1 LATRKKRRSL
11 AEEDLQW
18 YKRAII
24 YQAHVRS
31 FYDSNRDGIGDFP
44 GLTQKLDYIADLGAD
59 VIWILPFYPSPLR
72 DGGYDIADYTRI
84 NSAYGTLKDFQRFV
98 DEAHRRGIRVMTEL
112 VMNHT
117 SDQHPWFQRAR
128 KAKRGSKWRDFYVW
142 SDDPTRYSDTR
153 IIFKDFESS
162 NWSWDAVAGQYYWHR
177 FYSHQPDLNWD
188 NPEVER
194 EMLKVLDHW
203 LQMGVD
209 GLRLDAIPY
218 LYEREG
224 TTCENLPETH
234 DALKRVRKYLDD
246 KYPGRALLAEANQ
259 WPEDAVAYFGD
270 GDECH
275 MAFHF
280 PIMPRLYMSMET
292 EDRFPLIDIIK
303 QTPDIPSSC
312 QWIIFLRNH
321 DELTL
326 EMVSDEERDY
336 MYRAYATDKRA
347 RINLGIRR
355 RLAPLLENDT
365 RKIQLL
371 NGLLFSLK
379 GTPVIYYGDE
389 IGMGDNIYLGDR
401 DGVRTPMQWSADR
414 NAGFSQANPQQLFL
428 PVNIDP
434 EYRFEAVNVEAQQRN
449 FNSLYWW
456 MKRLIGLR
464 KRYAALVDGEI
475 EFLYPENS
483 KVLVFI
489 RRTEREQ
496 ILVVANL
503 SRSVQFVE
511 LDLSEYEGRE
521 PVEIFGRTRFPQVG
535 KLPYLLTLSPYSFYW
550 FDLSHRSAPLV
561 YDDVSAEIPLIEVR
575 DPWPQLMGGRSRK
588 VLEAGLPEILPRRR
602 WFSGKG
608 RDIDEVHIADV
619 IPMQIETDWGRV
631 EAALTFIDVTYQRA
645 EPQTFVLPLAHV
657 EGAMAQRMV
666 EDHSWAAL
674 LRTRVPGH
682 EDGLLFD
689 AIDLPEFRG
698 ALLELVAGRGGKSNR
713 TRLRSRRSKTWTDA
727 SRVTKA
733 ESAPMRVEQSN
744 TSLVFGDEVVFKLY
758 RRLDQGVNPEVEIGR
773 HLTEDTNFANFPALL
788 GDIEYHP
795 SPKEVS
801 TLGVVQRYVKNQGDA
816 WTVMQSEVGRFC
828 EDVLAHP
835 ESFSRVRAYGPRRP
849 SSTTKLSEESV
860 SLVGALGPR
869 VENLGRRTAE
879 MHRALAGEDNDPEFA
894 AETFTPHYQ
903 RGLYQSMRSQASRIL
918 DQLERRAPRLPTDAQ
933 DAARELLGRRKEVLG
948 GFESSIKKGQL
959 SGARIRCHGDFHL
972 GQVLDTGRDWVIIDF
987 EGEPARAM
995 SERRIK
1001 RSPLRDVAGMLR
1013 SFDYVY
1019 AEGLRHQVVTGAVQV
1034 GSEQHD
1040 LLSRVL
1046 LRWTEVVADLYI
1058 HAYVDAM
1065 KGTGM
1070 LPSSAIGLDRLLGAY
1085 LLEKAVYELAYE
1097 LDNRPHLI
1105 RIPIAGV
1112 GAAMSGLE
1120 KLTDE

>member
-1 LATRKKRRSL
+1 MATKRKRRSL
-11 AEEDLQW
+11 AEQDLFW

-59 VIWILPFYPSPLR
+59 VIWILPFYPSPLK
-72 DGGYDIADYTRI
+72 DGGYDIADYCGI
-84 NSAYGTLKDFQRFV
+84 NPVYGTLKDFQKFI

-128 KAKRGSKWRDFYVW
+128 RSKPGSKWRNYYVW
-142 SDDPTRYSDTR
+142 SDDPTQYSNAR
-153 IIFKDFESS
+153 IIFKDFETS
-162 NWSWDAVAGQYYWHR
+162 NWTWDAVAGQYYWHR
-177 FYSHQPDLNWD
+177 FYAHQPDLNWD

-194 EMLKVLDHW
+194 EMQKVLDHW
-203 LQMGVD
+203 LGMGVD

-234 DALKRVRKYLDD
+234 DALKRVRAYLDK

-292 EDRFPLIDIIK
+292 EDRFPLIDIIQ
-303 QTPDIPSSC
+303 QTPEIPPSC

-336 MYRAYATDKRA
+336 MYRAYAADKRA

-355 RLAPLLENDT
+355 RLAPLLENDI

-371 NGLLFSLK
+371 NGLLFSLN

-414 NAGFSQANPQQLFL
+414 NAGFSQTNPQQLFL

-434 EYRFEAVNVEAQQRN
+434 EYRYEAVNVEAQQKN

-464 KRYAALVDGEI
+464 KRYNALVDGDI
-475 EFLYPENS
+475 EFLYPDNP
-483 KVLVFI
+483 KVLVYV
-489 RRTEREQ
+489 RRTEGEQ

-503 SRSVQFVE
+503 SRSVQYIE
-511 LDLSEYEGRE
+511 LDLSEFEGRV
-521 PVEIFGRTRFPQVG
+521 PVEVFGRTRFPPIG
-535 KLPYLLTLSPYSFYW
+535 KLPYLLTLNPYAFFW
-550 FDLSHRSAPLV
+550 FDISHRPAPLV

-575 DPWPQLMGGRSRK
+575 DAWPQLLGGRSRK
-588 VLEAGLPEILPRRR
+588 VFEAALPEILQRRR

-608 RDIDEVHIADV
+608 QDIDEAHVADV
-619 IPMQIETDWGRV
+619 IPMPLETDWGRV
-631 EAALTFIDVTYQRA
+631 DAALTFIEVSYEKGA
-645 EPQTFVLPLAHV
+645 AQTFVLPLAHV

-674 LRTRVPGH
+674 VRTRIPDH

-689 AIDLPEFRG
+689 AVDLPQFRS
-698 ALLELVAGRGGKSNR
+698 ALLEMVATKPTKGN
-713 TRLRSRRSKTWTDA
+713 RSRIKARRSRTWTNVHEGLSLD
-727 SRVTKA
+727 S
-733 ESAPMRVEQSN
+733 SPMRAEQSN
-744 TSLVFGDEVVFKLY
+744 TSLVFGDELVFKLY
-758 RRLDQGVNPEVEIGR
+758 RRLDEGLNPDVEIGR
-773 HLTEDTNFANFPALL
+773 HLTEHSEFESFPALL
-788 GDIEYHP
+788 GDLEYRA
-795 SPKEVS
+795 SPGRTS
-801 TLGVVQRYVKNQGDA
+801 TLGVVQRFVKNQGDA

-828 EDVLAHP
+828 EDVLAHS
-835 ESFSRVRAYGPRRP
+835 ENFARVRPYGPRRP
-849 SSTTKLSEESV
+849 SSTTKLSED
-860 SLVGALGPR
+860 SLALVRGLAPR
-869 VENLGRRTAE
+869 IELLGRRTAE
-879 MHRALAGEDNDPEFA
+879 MHVALAESKSDPEFA
-894 AETFTPHYQ
+894 AESFTLHYQ
-903 RGLYQSMRSQASRIL
+903 RGLYQSMRSHASRTL
-918 DQLERRAPRLPTDAQ
+918 DQLERRLKRLPDDVRGPAT
-933 DAARELLGRRKEVLG
+933 ELLSRRKEIFRA
-948 GFESSIKKGQL
+948 FEQSVKNGQL
-959 SGARIRCHGDFHL
+959 TGARIRCHGDYHL
-972 GQVLDTGRDWVIIDF
+972 GQVLDTGKDWVIIDF
-987 EGEPARAM
+987 EGEPARPM

-1019 AEGLRHQVVTGAVQV
+1019 AEGLRHQVVTGSVQP
-1034 GSEQHD
+1034 GSDQHD

-1046 LRWTEVVADLYI
+1046 LRWVEVVADIYT
-1058 HAYVDAM
+1058 HAYVEAM

-1070 LPSSAIGLDRLLGAY
+1070 LPGSALGLDRLLGAY
-1085 LLEKAVYELAYE
+1085 LLEKAIYELAYE
-1097 LDNRPHLI
+1097 LNNRPKLI
-1105 RIPIAGV
+1105 PIPIAGV
-1112 GAAMSGLE
+1112 SAALVGLE